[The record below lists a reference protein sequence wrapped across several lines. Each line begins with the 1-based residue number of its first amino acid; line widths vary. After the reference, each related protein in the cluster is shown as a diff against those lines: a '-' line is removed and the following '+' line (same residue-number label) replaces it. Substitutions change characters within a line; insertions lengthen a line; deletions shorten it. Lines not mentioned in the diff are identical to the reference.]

1 MHNRLR
7 PFNPSSPVSSP
18 PVALYKEGMHH
29 LELKSNKFSP
39 HPYILI
45 TITISNDTNCYL
57 LFAYKPFSFIPF
69 PSLIM
74 GLNKILLSA
83 LLATLPAVRA
93 EQIFTNRGTLEGW
106 EGTQTEHNGEIKE
119 VTDVFF
125 DVAPALAMS
134 QTFDASYTGRYH
146 SEVRVLN
153 AYRHGD
159 TRFYG
164 FAFRLPPD
172 WQFDPPQSYDLAQ
185 FIAPFDQCDT
195 FMPTTMF
202 WLEGANLFTRLK
214 SGSVCD
220 QKTQELPLNA
230 TVKAGEWHK
239 VIIEASWTSN
249 PTGFLRLTFDG
260 TKVLD
265 EQNVATTVS
274 EDVPFQFRVGL
285 YANGWHDD
293 KGMKGTQGFRQV
305 FYDKVA
311 IATTQD
317 EADPDK

>member
-1 MHNRLR
+1 MVL
-7 PFNPSSPVSSP
+7 PI
-18 PVALYKEGMHH
+18 
-29 LELKSNKFSP
+29 
-39 HPYILI
+39 IL
-45 TITISNDTNCYL
+45 SVL
-57 LFAYKPFSFIPF
+57 L
-69 PSLIM
+69 
-74 GLNKILLSA
+74 
-83 LLATLPAVRA
+83 TTWPAVRA
-93 EQIFTNRGTLEGW
+93 EQIFNNRGTLAGW
-106 EGTQTEHNGEIKE
+106 GGTQTEHNGEIKE

-125 DVAPALAMS
+125 DEPPALVMT
-134 QTFDASYTGRYH
+134 QTFDESYTGRYH

-153 AYRHGD
+153 AYKHGD

-172 WQFDPPQSYDLAQ
+172 WQFDPAQSYDLAQ
-185 FIAPFDQCDT
+185 FIAPFDKCDT

-202 WLEGANLFTRLK
+202 WAEGTKLFTRLK

-220 QKTQELPLNA
+220 QKTKELPLDV
-230 TVKAGEWHK
+230 TLTAGEWHK
-239 VIIEASWTSN
+239 VMIQARWESEA
-249 PTGFLRLTFDG
+249 TGLLRLWFDD
-260 TKVLD
+260 KQVLD

-311 IATTQD
+311 IATTKE
-317 EADPDK
+317 EADPDLW